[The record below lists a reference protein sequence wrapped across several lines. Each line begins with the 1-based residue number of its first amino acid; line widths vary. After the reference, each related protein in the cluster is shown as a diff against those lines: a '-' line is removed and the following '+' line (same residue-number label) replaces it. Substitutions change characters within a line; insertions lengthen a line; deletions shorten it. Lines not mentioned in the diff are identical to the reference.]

1 MYRISEST
9 YGFGNSGLDYPESL
23 VAVGNYD
30 SLTNSKGSITDSNYE
45 SENPGLD
52 NPESLAAEV
61 KYERLTTVKDLC
73 YTRCII

>member
-1 MYRISEST
+1 MSRLT
-9 YGFGNSGLDYPESL
+9 GLETGQDYPESR
-23 VAVGNYD
+23 VAEGNYD
-30 SLTNSKGSITDSNYE
+30 SLTNCKGSIPDSNYE
-45 SENPGLD
+45 SENPGMD

>member
-1 MYRISEST
+1 M
-9 YGFGNSGLDYPESL
+9 
-23 VAVGNYD
+23 
-30 SLTNSKGSITDSNYE
+30 GSITDDNYVF
-45 SENPGLD
+45 ENPGLD

>member
-1 MYRISEST
+1 
-9 YGFGNSGLDYPESL
+9 
-23 VAVGNYD
+23 VAEGNYD
-30 SLTNSKGSITDSNYE
+30 SLTNRKGSITDSNYE

-61 KYERLTTVKDLC
+61 KYERLTTVKDLG

>member
-1 MYRISEST
+1 MQHISEST
-9 YGFGNSGLDYPESL
+9 DGLGNSGQDYPESL
-23 VAVGNYD
+23 VAESNYD
-30 SLTNSKGSITDSNYE
+30 SLTNCTGSITDSNYE

-61 KYERLTTVKDLC
+61 KYERFITVKDLC